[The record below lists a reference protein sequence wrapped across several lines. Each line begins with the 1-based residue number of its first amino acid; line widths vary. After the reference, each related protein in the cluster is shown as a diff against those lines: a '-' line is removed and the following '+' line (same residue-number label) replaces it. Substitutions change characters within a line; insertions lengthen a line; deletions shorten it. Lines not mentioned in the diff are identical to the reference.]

1 MKAFL
6 RRWAAQ
12 ALDFPGVANVLAPDR
27 KRLGI
32 IFVMHRFE
40 DSELGIEGMPA
51 AALRE
56 LLAGLRRKKIRLV
69 SLTDLLE
76 TAERPERPRG
86 PWVAFTLDDGYEDQ
100 IRIGLSIFREFD
112 APATLFPITGF
123 VDGRLWPW
131 WNQVDYVAGEAA
143 STSNLVEKLKLQS
156 AEARNEA
163 LAELAAGTAGELPSH
178 PPITSMPA
186 SWDDL
191 RRWEAAGLHVGCHTD
206 SHPILAREPEGVLED
221 ELRGSWDRLSS
232 ELSDPK
238 PILALPNGRWGIDYG
253 EREAKLARELGFSY
267 GLSGE
272 GGYLLG
278 GPSPTS
284 GEAGG
289 WHPFRLPRFF
299 LGPDIPHTARILS
312 GLAPVPKRTLGVGS
326 QDIEG
331 DRS

>member
-1 MKAFL
+1 MKGWI

-12 ALDFPGVANVLAPDR
+12 VLDIPGIANVLVRDHE
-27 KRLGI
+27 RLGI

-40 DSELGIEGMPA
+40 DSELGIGGMPP

-69 SLTDLLE
+69 SLVEALDIART
-76 TAERPERPRG
+76 PVPPPG

-100 IRIGLSIFREFD
+100 VRVGLPIFREFD

-131 WNQVDYVAGEAA
+131 WDQVEYLVGKEA
-143 STSNLVEKLKLQS
+143 SRESLLESLKLRS
-156 AEARNEA
+156 GSERNEA
-163 LAELAAGTAGELPSH
+163 LADLATSVAIELPSK
-178 PPITSMPA
+178 PPISYAPA

-206 SHPILAREPEGVLED
+206 SHPILAREPHGVMEK
-221 ELRGSWDRLSS
+221 ELRVSRDRLST
-232 ELSDPK
+232 ELDDPK

-253 EREAKLARELGFSY
+253 EREAESARRLGFEY

-278 GPSPTS
+278 YGSSTP
-284 GEAGG
+284 EECGG
-289 WHPFRLPRFF
+289 WDPFCLPRFF
-299 LGPDIPHTARILS
+299 LGADAPQTTRIIS
-312 GLAPVPKRTLGVGS
+312 GLAPVSRRTIGS
-326 QDIEG
+326 LHRNTTG
-331 DRS
+331 DLP

>member
-12 ALDFPGVANVLAPDR
+12 ALDVPRIADALAPDR

-40 DSELGIEGMPA
+40 DRELGIEGMPA

-69 SLTDLLE
+69 SLTELLE
-76 TAERPERPRG
+76 TSERPEGPRG

-100 IRIGLSIFREFD
+100 VRVGLPIFREFD

-131 WNQVDYVAGEAA
+131 WDQVDYLVGEAA
-143 STSNLVEKLKLQS
+143 SATNLVEQLKLQS

-163 LAELAAGTAGELPSH
+163 LAELAAGTAGDLPSH
-178 PPITSMPA
+178 PPITSRPA

-206 SHPILAREPEGVLED
+206 SHPILAREPEGVFEG
-221 ELRGSWDRLSS
+221 ELRGSWDRLCS

-238 PILALPNGRWGIDYG
+238 PVLALPNGRWRIDYG
-253 EREAKLARELGFSY
+253 EREAKLARKLGFKY

-278 GPSPTS
+278 GHLPTAR
-284 GEAGG
+284 GVRG
-289 WHPFRLPRFF
+289 WHPFRLPRF
-299 LGPDIPHTARILS
+299 LLVPDVPHTARILS
-312 GLAPVPKRTLGVGS
+312 GLAPVPKCALGARS
-326 QDIEG
+326 QDTEE
-331 DRS
+331 DRP